1 MAIVRIGI
9 AASLLASSVNFNPI
23 SRNAMFPF
31 VTVVLLGLF
40 LGMRHSTDPDH
51 VVAVSTIVSR
61 QRSIVHS
68 TVIGMMWGLGHSLTI
83 FIVGSAIII
92 FGVIIPPRLGLSM
105 EFSVAL
111 MLILLGVLNLTGVM
125 RWITERFTPSH
136 KEGHVHGRHSS
147 ATHLPGEPKPEHLG
161 KERSFWTRMVENL
174 GLYQALRPFAVG
186 LVHGLAGS
194 AAVAL
199 LVLSTIKSPLWAT
212 AYLLVF
218 GAGTMIGMMIMTTA
232 IAMPLAYSSKR
243 FLKVNQF
250 MTTTSGL
257 LSMAFG
263 LFLVYHIGLVDGLFT
278 GRPHWIPQ

>member
-1 MAIVRIGI
+1 MFITMA
-9 AASLLASSVNFNPI
+9 SPSVSQDRFL
-23 SRNAMFPF
+23 PF
-31 VTVVLLGLF
+31 VTVVLFGLF

-125 RWITERFTPSH
+125 RLITERFTPSH
-136 KEGHVHGRHSS
+136 HESKTHHGIIPAS
-147 ATHLPGEPKPEHLG
+147 AVERINSAPREPSG
-161 KERSFWTRMVENL
+161 WRSGVAKL
-174 GLYQALRPFAVG
+174 GLYQTLRPFAVG

-218 GAGTMIGMMIMTTA
+218 GAGTMVGMMIMTTA
-232 IAMPLAYSSKR
+232 IAMPLVYSSKK
-243 FLKVNQF
+243 FAKVNQF

-263 LFLVYHIGLVDGLFT
+263 LFLVYQIGLVDGLFT

>member
-1 MAIVRIGI
+1 MFIFGIGI
-9 AASLLASSVNFNPI
+9 ATLMFSFLANPFLAQG
-23 SRNAMFPF
+23 RFVPF

-51 VVAVSTIVSR
+51 VVAVSTIVAR

-68 TVIGMMWGLGHSLTI
+68 TIIGMMWGLGHSLTI
-83 FIVGSAIII
+83 FVVGAAIII

-136 KEGHVHGRHSS
+136 KHNDALRGNESTSPLAEEINPDNS
-147 ATHLPGEPKPEHLG
+147 AHRE
-161 KERSFWTRMVENL
+161 SFWRRTIGNL
-174 GLYQALRPFAVG
+174 GIYHTARPFAIG

-199 LVLSTIKSPLWAT
+199 LVLSTIKSPIWAT

-250 MTTTSGL
+250 MTTTSGV

-278 GRPHWIPQ
+278 AQPHWIPQ

>member
-1 MAIVRIGI
+1 MFIFGIGI
-9 AASLLASSVNFNPI
+9 ATL
-23 SRNAMFPF
+23 MFTFMVFPLVAQGRFVPF
-31 VTVVLLGLF
+31 ITIVLLGLF

-83 FIVGSAIII
+83 FMVGAAIII
-92 FGVIIPPRLGLSM
+92 FGVIIPPQLGLSM

-136 KEGHVHGRHSS
+136 HLSGSHHVNASNSSSTMQIKPAS
-147 ATHLPGEPKPEHLG
+147 ATSRE
-161 KERSFWTRMVENL
+161 SFWARMIGNL
-174 GLYQALRPFAVG
+174 GLYQTARPFAIG

-218 GAGTMIGMMIMTTA
+218 GAGTMVGMMIMTTA
-232 IAMPLAYSSKR
+232 IAMPLAYSSKKFR
-243 FLKVNQF
+243 NVNQF

>member
-1 MAIVRIGI
+1 MFIFGIGI
-9 AASLLASSVNFNPI
+9 ATLMFSFLANPFI
-23 SRNAMFPF
+23 AQGRLVPF

-51 VVAVSTIVSR
+51 VVAVSTIVAR

-83 FIVGSAIII
+83 FIVGAAIIV

-111 MLILLGVLNLTGVM
+111 MLILLGILNLTGVM

-136 KEGHVHGRHSS
+136 KHNETRRGNES
-147 ATHLPGEPKPEHLG
+147 TLPLAEEIKLDNSPHRE
-161 KERSFWTRMVENL
+161 SFWGRTIGNL
-174 GLYQALRPFAVG
+174 GIYQTARPFAIG

-199 LVLSTIKSPLWAT
+199 LVLSTIKSPIWAT

-250 MTTTSGL
+250 MTTTSGV

-263 LFLVYHIGLVDGLFT
+263 LFLVYRIGLVDGLFT
-278 GRPHWIPQ
+278 AQPHWIPQ

>member
-1 MAIVRIGI
+1 MFSTGSAIAISTLATI
-9 AASLLASSVNFNPI
+9 ASPFI
-23 SRNAMFPF
+23 SHDRFVPF
-31 VTVVLLGLF
+31 ITVVLLGLF

-83 FIVGSAIII
+83 FAVGAAIIL

-111 MLILLGVLNLTGVM
+111 MLVLLGILNFTGMM

-136 KEGHVHGRHSS
+136 KESEAHHAVISS
-147 ATHLPGEPKPEHLG
+147 PAGKMEPASSRDQ
-161 KERSFWTRMVENL
+161 RSFWSRTMGNL
-174 GLYQALRPFAVG
+174 GIYQTARPFAIG

-199 LVLSTIKSPLWAT
+199 LVLSTIKSPVWAT

-243 FLKVNQF
+243 FVKVNQF
-250 MTTTSGL
+250 MTTTSGI